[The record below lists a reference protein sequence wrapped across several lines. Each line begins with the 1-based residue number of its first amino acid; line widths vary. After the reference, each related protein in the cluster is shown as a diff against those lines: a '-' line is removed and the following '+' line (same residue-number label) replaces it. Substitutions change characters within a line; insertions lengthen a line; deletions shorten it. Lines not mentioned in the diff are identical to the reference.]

1 MPGQFEI
8 LSGNLKR
15 EEHPDAVL
23 SPEQKLRHV
32 RRVTDSVLQDALDA
46 WGDIWDQ
53 LQGSVTHG
61 FMISPEAEQ
70 NLHPQCGWP
79 EFMEKL
85 WLLRHY
91 LDYLKRL
98 SEGKE

>member
-1 MPGQFEI
+1 MPGHFEI
-8 LSGNLKR
+8 LPGQSKG
-15 EEHPDAVL
+15 EEHPDVVL

-32 RRVTDSVLQDALDA
+32 RKVTDSVLQDALDA

-53 LQGSVTHG
+53 LQGTVTHG
-61 FMISPEAEQ
+61 FMISTEKED
-70 NLHPQCGWP
+70 LHPQCGWP